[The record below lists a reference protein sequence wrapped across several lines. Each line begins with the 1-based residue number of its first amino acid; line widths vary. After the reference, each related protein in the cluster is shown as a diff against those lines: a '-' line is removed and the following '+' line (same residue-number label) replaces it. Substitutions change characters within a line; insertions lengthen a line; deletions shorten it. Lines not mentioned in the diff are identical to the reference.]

1 MEEFKFLSYKIETS
15 TARGVKIIFA
25 YNHHHLSTKQES
37 LTRKKNQANKILF
50 FTSQLAVLDCLKLHL
65 NRRRHSIYQ
74 MELSQKFQPIF
85 FSPDS
90 ISRIIVVVVLYSLYR
105 CSVQT
110 FNFMIS
116 LLHWRNDSCS
126 SSIKAT
132 SENRIW
138 VTGCTGFNGQEVN

>member
-50 FTSQLAVLDCLKLHL
+50 FTSHL

-90 ISRIIVVVVLYSLYR
+90 ISRIIVVVVVYSLYR

-126 SSIKAT
+126 SSSSIKAT

-138 VTGCTGFNGQEVN
+138 VTGCTAFNGQEVN

>member
-25 YNHHHLSTKQES
+25 YNHHHHLSTKQES

-74 MELSQKFQPIF
+74 MELSQKLQPIF
-85 FSPDS
+85 FS
-90 ISRIIVVVVLYSLYR
+90 R
-105 CSVQT
+105 QT
-110 FNFMIS
+110 QFRVS
-116 LLHWRNDSCS
+116 
-126 SSIKAT
+126 
-132 SENRIW
+132 
-138 VTGCTGFNGQEVN
+138 